1 MNRYKSHTVSIIGVK
16 EILLLIFALLSAF
29 PALKATANF
38 EKNICFPGP
47 EYLSRIGCDSSAT
60 DSIILKC
67 INELNSDSIGRYI
80 QDLQAMGTR
89 FKLASNHRN
98 VALWIKNKF
107 QSMGYLNATLDSFY
121 VMIPWPVNS
130 GNFVPSWQY
139 NVVTTLTGSI
149 NPEVITILGAHYDA
163 VSTHDPF
170 VFAPGADD
178 NGSGVAGLFEI
189 ARVLK
194 KRSIIPSSSIRFIC
208 FAGEEYGGFYYT
220 LGSYKYA
227 FRADSIKEKISLMIN
242 LDMIGYSPDS
252 SAGKVTVMQQ
262 HESEFAG
269 KMAKTITEKYTSLIP
284 ELTYQ
289 NTFETDSY
297 SFWLNGFAA
306 VSFSENTFNP
316 NWHSDSDIYPNCNV
330 SYVKEVV
337 KAGCGMVITS
347 AEYPSA
353 VDFRINDPGTGNSLA
368 ISWKPNPEKNISQY
382 KIGIGRKSNV
392 FDTVY
397 YTNDTLMIFRD
408 LHEDSVY
415 FFSIAAIN
423 DSGIEGP
430 SVEKSDFPA
439 TIHPEHSV
447 LIVTD
452 SRGALLPTPDSV
464 IYNYYDGLFQGFDH
478 DHYNA
483 WEHQKI
489 SLKELG
495 NYKVVFWHIT
505 GTNTNPTLS
514 KYRDVVEKY
523 LNLGGKMIF
532 SLFNPAEVLDADFLY
547 DYPSV
552 CAHDLF
558 LYRYLKIN
566 TVYGISASMFN
577 RAKPAVAGMPELT
590 CDSGK
595 VYPAFDYHLRGL
607 VEAVFPSEACEILYR
622 FGTNYDST
630 TTNGKLKNQP
640 VGIGYYSNNYA
651 TVLLTFPL
659 YYMEFEPARAFI
671 QNTMRQKFEI
681 FPDGIDQGQIDSTI
695 RYFYNYPNPFTV
707 STRIFFSL
715 RGKTAFKLDLLSN
728 SGQHITTLASGF
740 DRTGEYTMEI
750 NQFKLSPGVYL
761 CRLKT
766 DSHIKTI
773 KLMVLK

>member
-1 MNRYKSHTVSIIGVK
+1 MNQNKLQTVSLIGIK
-16 EILLLIFALLSAF
+16 EILLLFFALLSAF
-29 PALKATANF
+29 PALPATGNF
-38 EKNICFPGP
+38 EKKVPFPGP
-47 EYLSRIGCDSSAT
+47 ELLSYIENDSSAT

-67 INELNSDSIGRYI
+67 VNELNGDSIGRYI

-89 FKLASNHRN
+89 FKLASNHKD

-130 GNFVPSWQY
+130 ANFVPSWQY

-170 VFAPGADD
+170 IFAPGADD
-178 NGSGVAGLFEI
+178 NASGTAGCMEI
-189 ARVLK
+189 ARVMK
-194 KRSIIPSSSIRFIC
+194 KLSIIPSSSIRFIC

-227 FRADSIKEKISLMIN
+227 FRADSIKDRISLMIN

-252 SAGKVTVMQQ
+252 STGKVSVMQQ
-262 HESEFAG
+262 HGSEFAG
-269 KMAKTITEKYTSLIP
+269 KMATSITEKYTVLVP

-297 SFWLNGFAA
+297 SFWLTGFAA

-316 NWHSDSDIYPNCNV
+316 SWHSDSDIYPNCNV
-330 SYVKEVV
+330 NYAKEVV
-337 KAGCGMVITS
+337 KAACGLAVTS
-347 AEYPSA
+347 AESPSA
-353 VDFRINDPGTGNSLA
+353 VDFKINDPGTGNALS
-368 ISWKPNPEKNISQY
+368 ISRKPNPEKNISQY
-382 KIGIGRKSNV
+382 KIGVGRKSMV
-392 FDTVY
+392 YDTVY
-397 YTNDTLMIFRD
+397 STNDTLMIFDD
-408 LHEDSVY
+408 LQEDSVY

-439 TIHPEHSV
+439 KIHPEHGI
-447 LIVTD
+447 LIGAD

-495 NYKVVFWHIT
+495 NYKAVFWHIT
-505 GTNTNPTLS
+505 GTNSNPTLS

-523 LNLGGKMIF
+523 LNLGGKIIF
-532 SLFNPAEVLDADFLY
+532 SLFNPAGVLDDDFLY

-566 TVYGISASMFN
+566 AVYGISASMFN
-577 RAKPAVAGMPELT
+577 SAKPAVAGMPVLA
-590 CDSGK
+590 CDSEK
-595 VYPAFDYHLRGL
+595 VNPAFNYHLRGL
-607 VEAVFPSEACEILYR
+607 VEAVFPSEASEIIYR

-630 TTNGKLKNQP
+630 TANGKLKNQP
-640 VGIGYYSNNYA
+640 VGAGYYGNDHA
-651 TVLLTFPL
+651 IVLLTFPL
-659 YYMEFEPARAFI
+659 YYMKFETARTFI
-671 QNTMRQKFEI
+671 QKTMMQKFGI
-681 FPDGIDQGQIDSTI
+681 FPIGIDYRQQDSDI
-695 RYFYNYPNPFTV
+695 RIFSNYPNPFSE

-715 RGKTAFKLDLLSN
+715 TKKTAFKLDLLSN
-728 SGQHITTLASGF
+728 SGQPITTLASGF
-740 DRTGEYTMEI
+740 DHAGACTIEVNTLR
-750 NQFKLSPGVYL
+750 LSSGVYL
-761 CRLKT
+761 CRLRT
-766 DSHIKTI
+766 DSHEKTI
-773 KLMVLK
+773 KLIVLK